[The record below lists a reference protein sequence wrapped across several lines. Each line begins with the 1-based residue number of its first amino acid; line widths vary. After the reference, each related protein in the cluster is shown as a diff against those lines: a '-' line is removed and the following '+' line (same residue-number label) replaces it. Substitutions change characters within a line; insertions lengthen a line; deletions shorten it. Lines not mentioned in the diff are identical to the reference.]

1 MAAFNLNRL
10 HLDRALAHMEAT
22 EYARFKHTIKGSTT
36 TTTQGITIDNNSYRT
51 RQASFELVE
60 EDYQ

>member
-1 MAAFNLNRL
+1 
-10 HLDRALAHMEAT
+10 MEAT